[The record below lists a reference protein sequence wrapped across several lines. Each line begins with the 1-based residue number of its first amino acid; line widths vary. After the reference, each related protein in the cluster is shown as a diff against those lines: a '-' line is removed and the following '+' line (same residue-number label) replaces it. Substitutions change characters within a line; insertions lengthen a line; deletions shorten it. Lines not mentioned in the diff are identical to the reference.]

1 MAWCADEDQV
11 AVKRLCSVE
20 SGRLVLSLGD
30 SGKGCVEAT
39 KVSLAAIGPSRARPG
54 GSHYGAVTATQEV
67 WFSRGDLR
75 VVLGRRHEC
84 PVLFSGNGEGLGL
97 EKNLGLHVGSI
108 V

>member
-39 KVSLAAIGPSRARPG
+39 KVSLAAIGPSRASWRFALRRCN
-54 GSHYGAVTATQEV
+54 SNT
-67 WFSRGDLR
+67 RGL
-75 VVLGRRHEC
+75 V
-84 PVLFSGNGEGLGL
+84 
-97 EKNLGLHVGSI
+97 
-108 V
+108 